1 MISLLSIS
9 IVLKG
14 ALLSL
19 SKERASRRTATG
31 QALPRAILRDRR
43 ARARPS
49 QDEVREFEPDGS
61 VRSWKRANCRMRKA
75 GKIARRGGHACAR
88 FAGDLGHAVRA
99 LALILAGALP
109 NPASAQQ
116 PPPRIWDVQ
125 LPTPVS
131 DLPEEEFV
139 DPACGTNGGPPGLAI
154 GTFERFER
162 CRPEASGLREI
173 AFRYDDELEF
183 IARAARDPDAIA
195 RNNAMVVLG
204 QPVTLSLLID
214 RSGLVQGY
222 RIFTDPHAD
231 EDLRAQAYAVAIA
244 FKARFGADGWACAN
258 MPAAEG
264 ETPILGAFVK
274 ERCEKAADGLAITV
288 ESRHYYK
295 PGQAM
300 LDPNTGLPMVNQ
312 FESSARLQVMR
323 AAALGK

>member
-1 MISLLSIS
+1 MAMRRMGNGANESVASAAVPVAPCPLRRRWGASL
-9 IVLKG
+9 G
-14 ALLSL
+14 T
-19 SKERASRRTATG
+19 RPSRPLDPPLDAG
-31 QALPRAILRDRR
+31 SGRD
-43 ARARPS
+43 ARA
-49 QDEVREFEPDGS
+49 
-61 VRSWKRANCRMRKA
+61 
-75 GKIARRGGHACAR
+75 HR
-88 FAGDLGHAVRA
+88 FSLRTVAAAFA
-99 LALILAGALP
+99 LNLAGGIP

-116 PPPRIWDVQ
+116 PLPRIWDLQ
-125 LPTPVS
+125 LPTGVS

-173 AFRYDDELEF
+173 SFRYDDELEF

-195 RNNAMVVLG
+195 RNNAMLVLG

-222 RIFTDPHAD
+222 RIFTDPRAD
-231 EDLRAQAYAVAIA
+231 EEVRMQAYSVAIA
-244 FKARFGADGWACAN
+244 FKARFGTQGWTCSDLL
-258 MPAAEG
+258 PAEG

-274 ERCEKAADGLAITV
+274 DRCEKLMDGQTITV

-300 LDPNTGLPMVNQ
+300 LDPNTGLPMANQ
-312 FESSARLQVMR
+312 FESSARLQVVR
-323 AAALGK
+323 ALGK